1 MTESAPARTIPPLRM
16 RVAIALA
23 IGLFCAL
30 LVVIGAEHA
39 LPTSDFDQ
47 CWVAARALLHGHN
60 PYDMIGPGRA
70 FAWRFPFFYPLPAA
84 LIAMP
89 FAWFEVSVTRALFI
103 SISAAL
109 LAFAITRRDYHRLV
123 LFLSAGFCVSLL
135 KSQWEPLL
143 TAAALLPALSWVFV
157 AKPTVGAALFV
168 AFPSRTAVLG
178 GVALVAVSLIVMPS
192 WPATWLQ
199 MLHQE
204 SHMRTPIITLMGP
217 LLLLA
222 LLRWRRPE
230 ARLLVALACVP
241 QTLILYMTVPLF
253 LIPDTLGESA
263 LLAALS
269 WVAQTVTFTMPHQPP
284 HPSFYTDSAWVIV
297 ALMYIPCLVM
307 VLRRRNEGE
316 LPAVVA
322 SLQARVSKRRRVVA
336 AL

>member
-1 MTESAPARTIPPLRM
+1 MTESTRGRTTVPLRL
-16 RVAIALA
+16 RIAIALA
-23 IGLFCAL
+23 VGLLCAL
-30 LVVIGAEHA
+30 VVVIGAEHA
-39 LPTSDFDQ
+39 LPVSDFDQ

-60 PYDMIGPGRA
+60 PYDAIGPGRA
-70 FAWRFPFFYPLPAA
+70 FEWRFPFFYPLPAA

-89 FAWFEVSVTRALFI
+89 FAWFSVSITRALFI
-103 SISAAL
+103 SMSATL
-109 LAFAITRRDYHRLV
+109 LAFAIIRRDYHRLL

-178 GVALVAVSLIVMPS
+178 GIALVAVSLVVMPS
-192 WPATWLQ
+192 WPANWIQ

-204 SHMRTPIITLMGP
+204 THMRTPLITPLGP
-217 LLLLA
+217 LLLLG

-253 LIPDTLGESA
+253 LIPASLGESA

-269 WVAQTVTFTMPHQPP
+269 WVAQATTFTMPHQPP

-297 ALMYIPCLVM
+297 MFLYVPCLVM

-316 LPAVVA
+316 MPALVGWLV
-322 SLQARVSKRRRVVA
+322 ARVSRRRA
-336 AL
+336 AAAP

>member
-1 MTESAPARTIPPLRM
+1 MTESTPGRTTVPLRL

-23 IGLFCAL
+23 VGLLCAL
-30 LVVIGAEHA
+30 LVVVGAEHA
-39 LPTSDFDQ
+39 LPVSDFDQ

-60 PYDMIGPGRA
+60 PYDAIGPGRA
-70 FAWRFPFFYPLPAA
+70 FEWRFPFFYPLPAA

-89 FAWFEVSVTRALFI
+89 FAWFSVSVTRALFI
-103 SISAAL
+103 SMSATL
-109 LAFAITRRDYHRLV
+109 LAFAIIRRDYHRLL

-178 GVALVAVSLIVMPS
+178 GVALVAVSLVVMPA
-192 WPATWLQ
+192 WPAHWIQ

-204 SHMRTPIITLMGP
+204 THMRTPLITPLGP

-253 LIPDTLGESA
+253 LIPGTLGESA

-269 WVAQTVTFTMPHQPP
+269 WVAQATTFTMPHQPP

-297 ALMYIPCLVM
+297 MFLYVPCLIM

-316 LPAVVA
+316 MPALVGW
-322 SLQARVSKRRRVVA
+322 LLARVSRRRVVA
-336 AL
+336 AP

>member
-1 MTESAPARTIPPLRM
+1 MTESTMGRSVPSLRV

-39 LPTSDFDQ
+39 LPVSDFDQ

-60 PYDMIGPGRA
+60 PYEMIGPGRA
-70 FAWRFPFFYPLPAA
+70 FEWRFPFFYPLPAA

-89 FAWFEVSVTRALFI
+89 FARFEVSVTRALFI

-109 LAFAITRRDYHRLV
+109 LAFAITRRDYHRLL

-178 GVALVAVSLIVMPS
+178 GVVLVAVSLVVMPS
-192 WPATWLQ
+192 WPANWLQ
-199 MLHQE
+199 MLHQD
-204 SHMRTPIITLMGP
+204 SHMRTPIITPMGP
-217 LLLLA
+217 LLILA

-253 LIPDTLGESA
+253 IIPDTLGESVV
-263 LLAALS
+263 LAVLS
-269 WVAQTVTFTMPHQPP
+269 WAAQAVTFTMPHQPP
-284 HPSFYTDSAWVIV
+284 HLSFYTFSAWVIV
-297 ALMYIPCLVM
+297 ALMYIPCLIM

-316 LPAVVA
+316 LPAIVE
-322 SLQARVSKRRRVVA
+322 SLIARVSSRRRVA
-336 AL
+336 AAP

>member
-1 MTESAPARTIPPLRM
+1 MTESTPGRTTVPLRL

-23 IGLFCAL
+23 VGLLCAL
-30 LVVIGAEHA
+30 VVVIGAEHA
-39 LPTSDFDQ
+39 LPVSDFDQ

-60 PYDMIGPGRA
+60 PYDAIGPGRA
-70 FAWRFPFFYPLPAA
+70 FEWRFPFFYPLPAA

-89 FAWFEVSVTRALFI
+89 FAWFSVSVTRALFI
-103 SISAAL
+103 SMSATL
-109 LAFAITRRDYHRLV
+109 LAFAIIRRDYHRLL

-178 GVALVAVSLIVMPS
+178 GVALVAVSLVVMPA
-192 WPATWLQ
+192 WPAHWIQ

-204 SHMRTPIITLMGP
+204 THMRTPLITPLGP

-253 LIPDTLGESA
+253 LIPGTLGESA

-269 WVAQTVTFTMPHQPP
+269 WVAQATTFTMPHQPP

-297 ALMYIPCLVM
+297 MFLYVPCLIM

-316 LPAVVA
+316 MPALVA
-322 SLQARVSKRRRVVA
+322 WLLARVSRRRVVA
-336 AL
+336 AP